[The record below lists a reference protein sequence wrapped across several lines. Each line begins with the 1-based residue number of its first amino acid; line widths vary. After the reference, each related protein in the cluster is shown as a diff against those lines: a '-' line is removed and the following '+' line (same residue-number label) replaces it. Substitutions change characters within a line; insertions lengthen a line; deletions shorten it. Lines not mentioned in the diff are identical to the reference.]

1 MASESER
8 SLLVGFAIP
17 VVRTSEV
24 RVGKAHGIV
33 RSERLEAN
41 NGKAGKRVHAEEIA
55 EHQKDTEIPRQRSEA
70 RPAVGQIE
78 VGEGF
83 VGSLHQGN
91 LLVLSRREEDEYNPM
106 IGEERSEKGR
116 TVLGADRI
124 DIVVVLQVALEVAS
138 DGLLLGTRRET
149 DGVEGH
155 QFVVEVHLA
164 DLDNKRMLSLLTII
178 GRVIVSKRFNRTFS
192 VLVLVETSAPEKKQ
206 CRICSPKREGEG
218 NGQFDDHA
226 LVVGGR

>member
-1 MASESER
+1 MYKLVASVVER
-8 SLLVGFAIP
+8 LVLSLLVGFAIP

-41 NGKAGKRVHAEEIA
+41 NCKAGKRVHAEEIA

-91 LLVLSRREEDEYNPM
+91 LLVLSRREEDEYNPR

-116 TVLGADRI
+116 TLLGADRI

-138 DGLLLGTRRET
+138 DGLLLGTRR
-149 DGVEGH
+149 
-155 QFVVEVHLA
+155 
-164 DLDNKRMLSLLTII
+164 
-178 GRVIVSKRFNRTFS
+178 
-192 VLVLVETSAPEKKQ
+192 
-206 CRICSPKREGEG
+206 
-218 NGQFDDHA
+218 
-226 LVVGGR
+226 